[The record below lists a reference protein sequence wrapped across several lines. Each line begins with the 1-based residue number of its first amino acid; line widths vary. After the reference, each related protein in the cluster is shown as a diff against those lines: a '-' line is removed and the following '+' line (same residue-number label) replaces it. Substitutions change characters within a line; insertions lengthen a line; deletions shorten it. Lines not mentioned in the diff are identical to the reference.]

1 MGEMDKGR
9 AKNDQVSDEI
19 TAIII
24 CLGINAAQERVQQLT
39 GPRFWAIVL
48 DRSAVGQPS
57 AKGLGRFSG
66 IDF

>member
-39 GPRFWAIVL
+39 GPRF
-48 DRSAVGQPS
+48 
-57 AKGLGRFSG
+57 
-66 IDF
+66 